1 MIIGCDYNHPKHE
14 RSDFTNT
21 FITPLL
27 EKLTNENKDVMIM
40 GDFNINL
47 IDYNDGKNT
56 GINTGKN
63 TFLTQCSLNLFYL
76 TLQHAL
82 ELKETLKLLSVTS
95 IITSF

>member
-1 MIIGCDYNHPKHE
+1 MIIGCAYNHPKHE
-14 RSDFTNT
+14 GSDFTST

-27 EKLTNENKDVMIM
+27 EKVTNENKDIMIM
-40 GDFNINL
+40 GDFNNIL
-47 IDYNDGKNT
+47 IDYNDDKNT
-56 GINTGKN
+56 GINTDKN
-63 TFLTQCSLNLFYL
+63 TFLTECSLNLFYL